1 MILKILGSVSP
12 YPKEDNNCVG
22 YLIYDTDNNQ
32 KILLDCGNGITRLMN
47 FPNDL
52 EDLTIIISHLHKDH
66 YADLSAIAYAS
77 YVYHNLGLLNSKVKV
92 YIPNSKD
99 LEDYH
104 YLINYGTENYMD
116 FYVYDEKSNLNI
128 NDIKVS
134 FYQTQHSIK
143 TFAMNIINGN
153 KKLSYSADTGYDENI
168 SLFFQNADILICES
182 SFLKHQ
188 KNDNINHLSAE
199 ESAMIAKESNVK
211 KLILSHFWPEIDKL
225 DYLIEAKNM
234 FENVDIASENKEYIL
249 KKSKILVK

>member
-12 YPKEDNNCVG
+12 YPKANNNCVG
-22 YLIYDTDNNQ
+22 YLIYDTNDNQ
-32 KILLDCGNGITRLMN
+32 KILLDCGNGITRLMK
-47 FPNDL
+47 FPVDL
-52 EDLTIIISHLHKDH
+52 ENLTIIISHLHKDH

-116 FYVYDEKSNLNI
+116 FYVYDEKTNLNI
-128 NDIKVS
+128 NDINIS
-134 FYQTQHSIK
+134 FYQTQHNIK
-143 TFAMNIINGN
+143 TFAINVI
-153 KKLSYSADTGYDENI
+153 KESLKISYSADTGFDENI

-188 KNDNINHLSAE
+188 KNGNSNHLSAE
-199 ESAMIAKESNVK
+199 ESAIIAKESNAK

-225 DYLIEAKNM
+225 NYLNEAKNI
-234 FENVDIASENKEYIL
+234 FENVEAAIENKEYVL
-249 KKSKILVK
+249 CRRMGAN

>member
-12 YPKEDNNCVG
+12 YPKSDHNCVG
-22 YLIYDTDNNQ
+22 YLIYNTDNNQ

-52 EDLTIIISHLHKDH
+52 ENLTIIISHLHKDH

-77 YVYHNLGLLNSKVKV
+77 YVYHNLDLLSSKVKV

-116 FYVYDEKSNLNI
+116 FYTYDEKSNLKI
-128 NDIKVS
+128 NDINVS
-134 FYQTQHSIK
+134 FYRTQHSIK
-143 TFAMNIINGN
+143 TFAMNIIKENI
-153 KKLSYSADTGYDENI
+153 KLSYSSDTGYDENI
-168 SLFFQNADILICES
+168 SSFFQGADVLICES

-188 KNDNINHLSAE
+188 KNGNIHHLSAE
-199 ESAMIAKESNVK
+199 EAAIIAKKSNVK
-211 KLILSHFWPEIDKL
+211 KVILSHFWPEIDKL
-225 DYLIEAKNM
+225 DYLDEAKNI
-234 FENVDIASENKEYIL
+234 FENVDVASENKEYIML
-249 KKSKILVK
+249 DDFC

>member
-12 YPKEDNNCVG
+12 YPKTDNNCIG
-22 YLIYDTDNNQ
+22 YLIYDANNNS

-47 FPNDL
+47 FPSDL
-52 EDLTIIISHLHKDH
+52 ENLTIIISHLHKDH

-77 YVYHNLGLLNSKVKV
+77 YVYYNLGLLSSKVKV
-92 YIPNSKD
+92 YIPNSED

-104 YLINYGTENYMD
+104 YLINYGTENYME

-128 NDIKVS
+128 NDINIS

-143 TFAMNIINGN
+143 TFAMNIIKGN
-153 KKLSYSADTGYDENI
+153 IKLSYSADTGYDENI
-168 SLFFQNADILICES
+168 SSFFRNADILICES

-188 KNDNINHLSAE
+188 KNGNINHLSAE
-199 ESAMIAKESNVK
+199 EAAMIAKKSNVK

-225 DYLIEAKNM
+225 DYLEEAKNI
-234 FENVDIASENKEYIL
+234 FENVEIASENKEYIL
-249 KKSKILVK
+249 KKLIILR